1 MWRRVLAASAALTI
15 LGSGLPLQAVDA
27 RVPIASVSVLG
38 APADPVLVG
47 AGDISTCEN
56 AGDTK
61 TASLIEDIPGTV
73 FTAGDNAYPTGALG
87 DFEDCYEPTWG
98 AFRDRTRPT
107 PGNHEYGT
115 LDALGYF
122 AYFKAAAGE
131 PGEGWYA
138 YDLGAWRIYALN
150 SNCAPVGG
158 CGKGSPQL
166 QWLKADLAANP
177 TRCIAAYWHHPLFSS
192 GAHGNSPKVKPFWR
206 ALYAAGADVIIS
218 GHDHDYERFARQ
230 EPDGDRNT
238 AGIREFVVGTGGAER
253 RPLGNVKANSQV
265 RNATTFGV
273 LKLTLHSRSYDFRFV
288 PQAGKTFTDART
300 GVRCSN

>member
-1 MWRRVLAASAALTI
+1 MWRRALAVSAALAI
-15 LGSGLPLQAVDA
+15 LGPTMFAIGADA
-27 RVPIASVSVLG
+27 RVPVAQSSVLG

-61 TASLIEDIPGTV
+61 TANLIEDIPGTV
-73 FTAGDNAYPTGALG
+73 FTAGDNAYPSGALG

-107 PGNHEYGT
+107 PGNHEYET
-115 LDALGYF
+115 ADASGYF
-122 AYFKAAAGE
+122 AYFKTAAGE

-166 QWLKADLAANP
+166 KWLKADLAANRS
-177 TRCIAAYWHHPLFSS
+177 RCIAAYWHHPLFSS

-206 ALYAAGADVIIS
+206 ALYAAGADVIIN

-253 RPLGNVKANSQV
+253 RPFANIKANSQA
-265 RNATTFGV
+265 RKATTFGV
-273 LKLTLHSRSYDFRFV
+273 LKLTLHATSYDFRFV
-288 PQAGKTFTDART
+288 PQAGKTFTDARS
-300 GVRCSN
+300 GVRCSG

>member
-1 MWRRVLAASAALTI
+1 MWRRALAVSAALVF
-15 LGSGLPLQAVDA
+15 LGSGFPLTAVDA
-27 RVPIASVSVLG
+27 RVPIAPVRALG

-56 AGDTK
+56 AGDAK

-73 FTAGDNAYPTGALG
+73 FTTGDNVYPSGALG

-107 PGNHEYGT
+107 PGNHEYET
-115 LDALGYF
+115 AEASGYF

-158 CGKGSPQL
+158 CGAGSPQL
-166 QWLKADLAANP
+166 TWLKADLAANP
-177 TRCIAAYWHHPLFSS
+177 ARCIAAYWHHPLFSS
-192 GAHGNSPKVKPFWR
+192 GAHGNHPKVKPFWR

-253 RPLGNVKANSQV
+253 RPFANIKANSQV

-273 LKLTLHSRSYDFRFV
+273 LKLTLHATSYDFKFV
-288 PQAGKTFTDART
+288 PQAGKTFTDAKA
-300 GVRCSN
+300 GVRCSD